1 MENGGTKTS
10 EANNKSNYNEKK
22 KRNNPNIISRLFFC
36 WMCPVLFNGNR
47 RDVEEEDLVV
57 PSKKYDSDR
66 QGALF
71 EK

>member
-1 MENGGTKTS
+1 MENGGFKTTEAPNKTHNSSQRKRTK
-10 EANNKSNYNEKK
+10 
-22 KRNNPNIISRLFFC
+22 PNIISKLFFC

-57 PSKKYDSDR
+57 PSKKFDSDR
-66 QGALF
+66 QGDLF